1 MMRRWPGVL
10 VLAACLLGGAVLPR
24 FARAQV
30 PTAVTLDAPGG
41 EVTITADQM
50 EQPGPNVLI
59 ARGNVELTRGATRVL
74 ADRLEVNRDTGD
86 AVALGRVI
94 VYDGED
100 RLTAERLDYNLKT
113 GTGVVH
119 NGRGRAAPYY
129 RISGE
134 TMERLDASHYLIR
147 RGVFTTCEDDPPAW
161 SFRFGYANADLED
174 IIYGTNASVWVKGL
188 PLLPWFPSLGSA
200 VRKERQTGFLF
211 PTFGSSSR
219 LGTYAEI
226 PFFWAISDSQDLTL
240 SFDYYG
246 DRGAGLKGEYRY
258 VLSPSA
264 SGSVRAFG
272 IHETTVPDSQLNT
285 PGATTPGSSA
295 TAAAP
300 RTPDARGWWGIQHN
314 WNIAPGLT
322 FKTDV
327 NGVSDDLVLREYA
340 RSIYERSRPSVQ
352 SNVFATRTWPAANLT
367 ANLFWYQDLTTLRA
381 VELNRLPDVRL
392 SLPRQPIPGLSA
404 LPGVGRLTYELG
416 SQFTSFVRQEG
427 SEGARFD
434 VYPQFALPIPVYGLF
449 TITPFAAPRV
459 TAFSKTATG
468 TTVGAD
474 GIVTETTKDEPIAR
488 QSLDLG
494 AAFEARA
501 SRVYNLGGLGN
512 VDAVLHSIEPRA
524 VYLWRDGT
532 NLEPSKLPQWMLD
545 NTPEAS
551 NVVFSLV
558 NRLRAKTVAP
568 QGTEASRWE
577 LMRFTMAGAYDLKA
591 TTRPVSPLVAELI
604 VDPARHFYFRADSSY
619 SVYSGEGVQSV
630 NTDFGLVL
638 PQVSATLGTRYAK
651 GNSNFVQGT
660 LRGDINRYMSASF
673 STAWDVKS
681 DTFVENRFGVDFRF
695 QCWAFDFGYVVRSKE
710 QGLSAVDN
718 EIRFAFYLLGVG
730 GRFGLGQHF
739 SAGTPTV
746 TGR

>member
-1 MMRRWPGVL
+1 
-10 VLAACLLGGAVLPR
+10 
-24 FARAQV
+24 
-30 PTAVTLDAPGG
+30 
-41 EVTITADQM
+41 
-50 EQPGPNVLI
+50 
-59 ARGNVELTRGATRVL
+59 
-74 ADRLEVNRDTGD
+74 
-86 AVALGRVI
+86 
-94 VYDGED
+94 
-100 RLTAERLDYNLKT
+100 
-113 GTGVVH
+113 
-119 NGRGRAAPYY
+119 
-129 RISGE
+129 
-134 TMERLDASHYLIR
+134 
-147 RGVFTTCEDDPPAW
+147 
-161 SFRFGYANADLED
+161 
-174 IIYGTNASVWVKGL
+174 
-188 PLLPWFPSLGSA
+188 
-200 VRKERQTGFLF
+200 
-211 PTFGSSSR
+211 
-219 LGTYAEI
+219 
-226 PFFWAISDSQDLTL
+226 
-240 SFDYYG
+240 
-246 DRGAGLKGEYRY
+246 
-258 VLSPSA
+258 
-264 SGSVRAFG
+264 
-272 IHETTVPDSQLNT
+272 
-285 PGATTPGSSA
+285 
-295 TAAAP
+295 
-300 RTPDARGWWGIQHN
+300 
-314 WNIAPGLT
+314 
-322 FKTDV
+322 
-327 NGVSDDLVLREYA
+327 
-340 RSIYERSRPSVQ
+340 
-352 SNVFATRTWPAANLT
+352 
-367 ANLFWYQDLTTLRA
+367 
-381 VELNRLPDVRL
+381 
-392 SLPRQPIPGLSA
+392 
-404 LPGVGRLTYELG
+404 
-416 SQFTSFVRQEG
+416 
-427 SEGARFD
+427 
-434 VYPQFALPIPVYGLF
+434 
-449 TITPFAAPRV
+449 V

-494 AAFEARA
+494 TAVEARA

-568 QGTEASRWE
+568 QGTEPSRWE